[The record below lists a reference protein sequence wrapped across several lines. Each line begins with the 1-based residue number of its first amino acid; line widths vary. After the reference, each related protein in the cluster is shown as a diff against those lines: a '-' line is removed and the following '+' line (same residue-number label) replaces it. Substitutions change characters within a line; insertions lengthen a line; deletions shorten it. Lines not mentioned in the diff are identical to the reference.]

1 MDMLYLDLLVHLPLN
16 HRLRCL
22 GQHLF
27 QLGFFILDFF
37 LNNLAGACWLSSADL
52 FLSKASVR
60 LRLILILIRIEPS
73 IIYKRQL
80 GKWLQ

>member
-1 MDMLYLDLLVHLPLN
+1 MDKLYLDLLVHLLLN
-16 HRLRCL
+16 HRLWCL

-27 QLGFFILDFF
+27 HLGFFILDFF

-52 FLSKASVR
+52 FLGKASVR
-60 LRLILILIRIEPS
+60 LRLILILIRIEQS